1 MNRRAALQAVLKS
14 EEARWSSMSS
24 EQLLQKL
31 NEQQDYEVVLE
42 SKRYQVE
49 VEILEN
55 TDEYIHV
62 VISVDDGT
70 LSASIFPATT
80 SIICQKLKQ

>member
-1 MNRRAALQAVLKS
+1 MT
-14 EEARWSSMSS
+14 S
-24 EQLLQKL
+24 EQLLEKL
-31 NEQQDYEVVLE
+31 GESQNYEVIFE

-49 VEILEN
+49 VEVLEN

-70 LSASIFPATT
+70 LPASILPVTT